1 MARKAKGTPVL
12 VHLTGPHRG
21 TRQNL
26 AADAFTIGTGEDS
39 YVHFRPSEAPRVGSL
54 HASVD
59 RTSRGFIVV
68 AAPGHDVFIN
78 GRRLEDARLLEAGD
92 VIEIGEGGP
101 VLRFRLGSMTP
112 GGKTMRQAVRDCFDT
127 AQYNSNTLAGR
138 AGTFFATLPVE
149 LLGRT
154 RLRARVGVLV
164 LLTLLV
170 GATGLL
176 AGYAYRLD
184 RRIDAEGRRVAELEA
199 TLHEMP
205 ADMFAEPASET
216 DLADLESVLTER
228 IEVLEARSAATRTVV
243 SAAAGS
249 VVFLQG
255 AYALVDP
262 TAELPLRLVLLEG
275 GRPRLGPNGMP
286 LTSPFGNGPIF
297 EAQYTGSG
305 FLATDDGLLVTNR
318 HVVRPW
324 EFDTAMG
331 LFVANGFRP
340 DLRLIAYVP
349 GQVEPYP
356 VEVEAVSE
364 TSDLAIL
371 RSPEILAV
379 AVPLEIGDRSP
390 APGEE
395 IVVLGYPTG
404 LNALL
409 ARSGQ
414 AFVDSV
420 RSSDADF
427 WSVART
433 LSEKGLVRPLA
444 TQGIVGQVSR
454 TSVVFDAETT
464 GGGSGG
470 PVLSLDGEVV
480 AVTVAVLAEF
490 GGSNLGV
497 PIEQV
502 RALLSQIRPRD
513 NLDPV
518 PEPIP

>member
-1 MARKAKGTPVL
+1 MARGAKGTPVL

-21 TRQNL
+21 TRQHL
-26 AADAFTIGTGEDS
+26 AADSFAIGTGEDS

-54 HASVD
+54 HASVNRAD
-59 RTSRGFIVV
+59 EGFVITPE
-68 AAPGHDVFIN
+68 PGYDLFIN
-78 GRRLEDARLLEAGD
+78 GRRQDDPWTLESGD

-101 VLRFRLGSMTP
+101 VLRFRLGSMTR
-112 GGKTMRQAVRDCFDT
+112 GGKTMTQAFRDCLDT
-127 AQYNSNTLAGR
+127 AHHSSNTLVGR
-138 AGTFFATLPVE
+138 ARVFFATLPVE
-149 LLGRT
+149 LFGRT
-154 RLRARVGVLV
+154 RLRARVAVVV

-176 AGYAYRLD
+176 AGYAYRLE

-199 TLHEMP
+199 TMHEMP
-205 ADMFAEPASET
+205 SEMFTAPASET
-216 DLADLESVLTER
+216 DLADLELVLTER
-228 IEVLEARSAATRTVV
+228 IEVLEARSDATRTVV
-243 SAAAGS
+243 SAASGS

-255 AYALVDP
+255 AYALIDP
-262 TAELPLRLVLLEG
+262 SAELPLRLVLLEG
-275 GRPRLGPNGMP
+275 GRPRLGPNDMP

-305 FLATDDGLLVTNR
+305 FLATDDGLVVTNR

-324 EFDTAMG
+324 EFDRAMSM
-331 LFVANGFRP
+331 FVSNGFRP

-364 TSDLAIL
+364 TSDLAII
-371 RSPEILAV
+371 RSPGILSV
-379 AVPLEIGDRSP
+379 AAPLEIGDRSP

-414 AFVDSV
+414 SFVDSV
-420 RSSDADF
+420 RASDADF

-470 PVLSLDGEVV
+470 PVLSLDGQVV
-480 AVTVAVLAEF
+480 AVTVAVLADF

-502 RALLSQIRPRD
+502 RALLAQVPAPES
-513 NLDPV
+513 LDPV